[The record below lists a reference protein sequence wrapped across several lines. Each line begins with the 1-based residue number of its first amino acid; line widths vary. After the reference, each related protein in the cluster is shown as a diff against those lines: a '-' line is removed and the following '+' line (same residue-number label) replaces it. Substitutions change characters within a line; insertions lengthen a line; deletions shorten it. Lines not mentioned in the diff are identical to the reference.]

1 MFQIQFKVYIYMY
14 LLKKYLLEVRWYGI
28 LCVELNDSNKPL
40 KINLDLSCGVF
51 LGTSFFFFSS

>member
-1 MFQIQFKVYIYMY
+1 MY

-40 KINLDLSCGVF
+40 KNNLDLSCGVF
-51 LGTSFFFFSS
+51 LGTSFFFHLKAYF